1 MTLPEK
7 ENRKCREEKVIQE
20 TIKKN
25 IGFQLNGSTFV
36 IVHIIWNKDKTLK
49 VWAGGGEKSVNKLSG
64 IKMASVFSKAV
75 LEARRQG
82 ISEYSEQKVY
92 FQ

>member
-36 IVHIIWNKDKTLK
+36 IVQIIWNKDKTLK
-49 VWAGGGEKSVNKLSG
+49 VWWGERKGVKQIIRHKN
-64 IKMASVFSKAV
+64 
-75 LEARRQG
+75 G
-82 ISEYSEQKVY
+82 ISLLKSGARS
-92 FQ
+92 